1 MTDPTKPILSDDCD
15 LTKDLDIDLNSILA
29 LFSSQRLK
37 SPIVR
42 PSTQRQITEFIGS
55 DFPETGTPDFESLV
69 KLLNDVTDTF
79 PRRNTHP
86 GFFGWVAP
94 SGLPTDPVAN
104 AIVASLNENVGG
116 YKASPVG
123 TTIEKQVISWLA
135 ELAGLPLN
143 SEGVL
148 LSGGSMANT
157 TAMASALAH
166 RFGPDYYHQGLAAFQ
181 VEGKPVVICSKATHF
196 SIKRAAVML
205 GIGADNVIAVDV
217 DADYRMSIEHLS
229 KVIDQYENIVC
240 VIGTAGTT
248 MTGAIDPL
256 QQIAELCQSR
266 SIWFHVDAAYGAG
279 GLMSR
284 ELQPRYQGLELADSV
299 TMDLHKWFFQSL
311 DCSLLLYRNSDS
323 ARSLFYE
330 SSDYLQTNQ
339 EDVPEE
345 FMFFHIGPELSR
357 RFRALPIYLA
367 FKFYGRERL
376 AANVLHNVQC
386 AEYLAQLIN
395 HSDDLELLVA
405 PQLSIVCFRYIRPG
419 LDDDSIDQLNSAIRN
434 QIEAEGDYF
443 MSATQLGG
451 RPVLRL
457 SIINH
462 ATRVEQM
469 DGLLGRVLELGVGL
483 CLPQALTPPIPK
495 T

>member
-1 MTDPTKPILSDDCD
+1 MTNLTKPTLSDDCD
-15 LTKDLDIDLNSILA
+15 LTKDLDVDLNSILA

-42 PSTQRQITEFIGS
+42 HSTEQQISDFIGS
-55 DFPETGTPDFESLV
+55 EFPEVGTSNFESLV
-69 KLLNDVTDTF
+69 NLLNDVTDTY

-86 GFFGWVAP
+86 GFFGWIAP

-123 TTIEKQVISWLA
+123 TTIEKQVISWMA
-135 ELAGLPLN
+135 EFAGFPID

-157 TAMASALAH
+157 TAMAGALAH

-181 VEGKPVVICSKATHF
+181 AEGKPVVICSKATHF

-217 DADYRMSIEHLS
+217 DSEYRLSIEHLS
-229 KVIDQYENIVC
+229 SVIDQHKNIVC

-248 MTGAIDPL
+248 TTGAIDPL
-256 QQIAELCQSR
+256 KKMAELCRSR
-266 SIWFHVDAAYGAG
+266 SIWFHVDAAYGGG
-279 GLMSR
+279 GLMSP
-284 ELQPRYQGLELADSV
+284 ELKPRYQGIELADSV
-299 TMDLHKWFFQSL
+299 TMDLHKWFYQSL

-339 EDVPEE
+339 EDAPEE

-357 RFRALPIYLA
+357 RFRALPVYLA
-367 FKFYGRERL
+367 FKYYGRKKL

-386 AEYLAQLIN
+386 AEYLAQLIEN
-395 HSDDLELLVA
+395 SVCLELIVP

-419 LDDDSIDQLNSAIRN
+419 LASDAIDQLNSEIRDKI
-434 QIEAEGDYF
+434 QAEGEYF
-443 MSATQLGG
+443 MSATQLDG

-469 DGLLGRVLELGVGL
+469 DGLLNRVLELGSQL
-483 CLPQALTPPIPK
+483 
-495 T
+495 